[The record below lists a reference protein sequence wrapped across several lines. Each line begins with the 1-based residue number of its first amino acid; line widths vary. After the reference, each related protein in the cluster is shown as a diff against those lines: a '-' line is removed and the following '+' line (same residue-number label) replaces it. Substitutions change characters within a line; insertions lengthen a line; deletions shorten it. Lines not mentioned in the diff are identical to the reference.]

1 MPVVILAL
9 GRLRQGHCEFWA
21 SMDYKARLCPPKQA
35 DKKSRQMASGKKA
48 LTQKEWPK
56 MKSFL
61 GVGTPQLGS
70 VG

>member
-35 DKKSRQMASGKKA
+35 DKKSRQMASVKR
-48 LTQKEWPK
+48 P
-56 MKSFL
+56 
-61 GVGTPQLGS
+61 
-70 VG
+70 